1 MDDGAVATL
10 VFILALAGC
19 IMLPVYLRNLLYR
32 KTLDTVAKAIEHG
45 IDPER
50 IAVQLPALARD
61 KDEDPNGNW
70 KAGMVMLGIAL
81 GFLVAITV
89 PVWLLS
95 DDGKIQERFI
105 VLAPPVMLGLVGAAL
120 LYIHRSIV
128 GPVVRYERKRGRQ
141 SAPAGPAERL
151 AEIPQDAQ
159 A

>member
-1 MDDGAVATL
+1 MNDGAIATL
-10 VFILALAGC
+10 AFIFALAGC

-50 IAVQLPALARD
+50 IAVQLPSLARERE
-61 KDEDPNGNW
+61 EDPNGNW
-70 KAGMVMLGIAL
+70 KAGVVLLGIAL

-89 PVWLLS
+89 PVWLLVG
-95 DDGKIQERFI
+95 DGHAQERFT
-105 VLAPPVMLGLVGAAL
+105 VLAPPVILGLVGAAL

-151 AEIPQDAQ
+151 AEMPQDAQ